1 MKTVAIV
8 AKGKNTCDTLKEQLD
23 RILGNRIRVVGHYV
37 DDPLWT
43 TIKADLIV
51 ASGKTAYAA
60 SAGKKPDCPIILARR
75 TINYA
80 GLDELF
86 DLPPGTNILL
96 VNDIFSAAEETISM
110 LQALGV
116 DHLNYH
122 PYAPNVANYPEWH
135 MAVTP
140 GEVGLVPPCVRT
152 VINIKTRIIDIT
164 TLTEILQY
172 FSMLDEKASLISASY
187 ISNIIRLIKA
197 GKQGNRV
204 INRTKTQLEAVI
216 NNVHDGIIAVDEQNA
231 VTVFNHVAEQF
242 FDLEARDVIGKNI
255 SEISDKRLKTV
266 IFAYKPG
273 KDAFIRIGAH
283 HVVLNAAA
291 ISPNTPEEG
300 TIYTLKDVSEIQKVE
315 ADLRRKLVSNLH
327 VAHYTLDSLYGKS
340 ALIKKAVA
348 TARKLAMSDA
358 PVLLQGESG
367 TGKELLAQGM
377 HNASPRKH
385 QPFIA
390 INFAAMTESLLESE
404 LFGYEEGAFTG
415 ARRGGASGL
424 FEQAHRGTLFID
436 EIGDAPLSF
445 QIKLLRVIQ
454 EKQVRHIGGTQL
466 IPIDVRIISATHQD
480 LPDLISRGA
489 FRQDLYY
496 RINVLPLSL
505 PPLRARQEDIL
516 MIAKAFY
523 DKFSDSKQL
532 NIPADDYFSLIAP
545 ILNAYH
551 WPGNARELQNVVEY
565 LVNIS
570 PDEIP
575 VPALLPIQFQEKT
588 ALLSLPDHSALKDRI
603 VDAIAMYDR
612 QKRSIGRR
620 SLAKILNVPESLVR
634 KTLSE
639 LQRDGAIF
647 IGRGRSGLHLT
658 NLV

>member
-1 MKTVAIV
+1 
-8 AKGKNTCDTLKEQLD
+8 
-23 RILGNRIRVVGHYV
+23 
-37 DDPLWT
+37 
-43 TIKADLIV
+43 
-51 ASGKTAYAA
+51 
-60 SAGKKPDCPIILARR
+60 
-75 TINYA
+75 
-80 GLDELF
+80 
-86 DLPPGTNILL
+86 
-96 VNDIFSAAEETISM
+96 
-110 LQALGV
+110 
-116 DHLNYH
+116 
-122 PYAPNVANYPEWH
+122 
-135 MAVTP
+135 
-140 GEVGLVPPCVRT
+140 
-152 VINIKTRIIDIT
+152 
-164 TLTEILQY
+164 
-172 FSMLDEKASLISASY
+172 
-187 ISNIIRLIKA
+187 
-197 GKQGNRV
+197 
-204 INRTKTQLEAVI
+204 
-216 NNVHDGIIAVDEQNA
+216 
-231 VTVFNHVAEQF
+231 
-242 FDLEARDVIGKNI
+242 
-255 SEISDKRLKTV
+255 
-266 IFAYKPG
+266 
-273 KDAFIRIGAH
+273 
-283 HVVLNAAA
+283 
-291 ISPNTPEEG
+291 
-300 TIYTLKDVSEIQKVE
+300 
-315 ADLRRKLVSNLH
+315 
-327 VAHYTLDSLYGKS
+327 
-340 ALIKKAVA
+340 
-348 TARKLAMSDA
+348 MSDA

-551 WPGNARELQNVVEY
+551 WPGNVRELQNVVEY